1 MNRLHHLYYQP
12 SLTRMLS
19 QSLFFGS
26 LTITSLV
33 SSALIFS
40 SNVHA
45 QNTLQLDNTQILNYS
60 KVILRMEPERQQ
72 AFDKIK
78 KIIGDQEVPK
88 IVCNDPNSYN
98 SLPSQARDVAID
110 YCNRSQQIVE
120 ANGLSID
127 EFNKITVALQ
137 DNEDLKR
144 KIYNNLIRLQ
154 KNPENQ

>member
-1 MNRLHHLYYQP
+1 MNRLHHFYDQP

-19 QSLFFGS
+19 QFFFFGS

-40 SNVHA
+40 SNADA
-45 QNTLQLDNTQILNYS
+45 QNTLQLDNTQILKYS

-88 IVCNDPNSYN
+88 IVCNEPNSYN
-98 SLPSQARDVAID
+98 SLPSQARDVAVD

-127 EFNKITVALQ
+127 EFNQITVALQ
-137 DNEDLKR
+137 ENEDLKR

>member
-1 MNRLHHLYYQP
+1 
-12 SLTRMLS
+12 MLS

-127 EFNKITVALQ
+127 EFNRITVALQ